1 LHLLEYGGKTIIKPC
16 ILKSTQ
22 QHVVSQSACTPF
34 GPGRSALLVGVMS
47 ALRGPAWDGAGA
59 GPEEDGERP
68 AGETKANQASSFD
81 EPGAPSK
88 SLKAMKRTTFSMRSL
103 RESWGPSD
111 RGKASD
117 ENAVCAPLAYS
128 SASIT
133 HHIVSLQLRKIQPVR
148 LSLLAFLSSHASSSL
163 LSLPHL

>member
-1 LHLLEYGGKTIIKPC
+1 
-16 ILKSTQ
+16 
-22 QHVVSQSACTPF
+22 
-34 GPGRSALLVGVMS
+34 MS
-47 ALRGPAWDGAGA
+47 ALRGSARDGAGA

-68 AGETKANQASSFD
+68 AEETKANQASSFD

-88 SLKAMKRTTFSMRSL
+88 SWKAMKRTTFSMRSL

-111 RGKASD
+111 RGRTSV

-133 HHIVSLQLRKIQPVR
+133 NHIVSLQLQKIQHVVPVR
-148 LSLLAFLSSHASSSL
+148 FSLLAFLSSHASFPLL
-163 LSLPHL
+163 LSLPHILNHTNPKPCPSLKSTPCVCVP